1 MATALS
7 PTLDNNR
14 RLAIKQAVVRAL
26 TPTPNDT
33 QHTTGAAVVAKAKA
47 DLAVFGGHRYC
58 YAWPPLVTM
67 PYNGSR
73 PDFPWCA
80 AAVVRWFV
88 LAGGVDLRTRVTQWA
103 YCPALYKYFAGS
115 PYWITVPATQ
125 APVGG
130 VVIYLRNGVPY
141 HIGITTGPA
150 VRGILPTI
158 EGDTSSPAF
167 PGSDSTGGVMA
178 SRSRNVA
185 AQTSGAYSMRIWRP
199 RYIAPSVVP
208 APKPIP
214 ITPRQTYVGVLRYG
228 DSNVHVRHLQQGAR
242 DHLKSTVTADGV
254 FGPHTLALVKAY
266 QKARHLSVD
275 GVVGPATGTMLARD
289 HIIL

>member
-14 RLAIKQAVVRAL
+14 RLALKQAVVRAL
-26 TPTPNDT
+26 TPAPNDT

-47 DLAVFGGHRYC
+47 DLALYGGHRYC
-58 YAWPPLVTM
+58 YKWPPLATM
-67 PYNGSR
+67 PYHGAR

-115 PYWITVPATQ
+115 PYWVTVPASQ

-141 HIGITTGPA
+141 HIGITLGPA

-178 SRSRNVA
+178 RRARNVA

-199 RYIAPSVVP
+199 RYIAPSP
-208 APKPIP
+208 APKPVP
-214 ITPRQTYVGVLRYG
+214 VAPHQTFTGLLRYG
-228 DSNVHVRHLQQGAR
+228 DTNVHVRNFQQGAHDR
-242 DHLKSTVTADGV
+242 LKAKLVADGV
-254 FGPHTLALVKAY
+254 FGPATLGVLKAY
-266 QKARHLSVD
+266 QRARHLDVD
-275 GVVGPATGTMLARD
+275 GVIGPKTGAMLARD